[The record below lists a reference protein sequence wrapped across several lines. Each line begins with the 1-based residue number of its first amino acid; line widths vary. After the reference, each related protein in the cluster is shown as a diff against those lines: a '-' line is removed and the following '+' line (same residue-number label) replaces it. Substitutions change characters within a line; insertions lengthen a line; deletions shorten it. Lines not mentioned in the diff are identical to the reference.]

1 MSRTKSSGLGI
12 LVEEQEEKPTRILTP
27 VSESEVLLP
36 PLPEGEL
43 SGNLQESKTAS
54 KGDVERKDSK
64 DTINS
69 TIITPSTAGSVH
81 DDYFSFPM
89 DAKDLDFESFKKN
102 PKYELDSPNL
112 KIDPIF
118 VDMGL
123 VEQSRLTLPSP
134 TNTSPLKKLKSLRNG
149 IRKLSLSRTNSISN
163 GSASAATPSTGGL
176 HSIPTVATTLSNDT
190 PSTNEPS
197 VSRKSHSP
205 KRESIEQD
213 LLSCLSTVDSLTLS
227 ERPFRASITST
238 NLASPTTPPVNASP
252 VITISENLTS
262 SKKNVSN
269 IEQNFFDN
277 LSNGLCKISSVSEL
291 NGVQELVEYLSF
303 LNELRSLVNEAYKAT
318 KDRLI
323 KCGWCSKDDLNNLQF
338 QLDASLLQIDS
349 KILKVEQIL
358 NELYNMSI
366 ISDSQSK

>member
-1 MSRTKSSGLGI
+1 MSRKKSSGLGI
-12 LVEEQEEKPTRILTP
+12 LVEEQEEKPIRTLTP

-43 SGNLQESKTAS
+43 GGNFQESKNGS

-69 TIITPSTAGSVH
+69 TIITPSTAGSGN

-123 VEQSRLTLPSP
+123 VEQPRLSLPSP

-149 IRKLSLSRTNSISN
+149 IRKLSLSRTNSASN
-163 GSASAATPSTGGL
+163 GSASIASIGI
-176 HSIPTVATTLSNDT
+176 HSISTAATTLSNDT

-197 VSRKSHSP
+197 VSRRSYSP

-213 LLSCLSTVDSLTLS
+213 ALSCLSTADSLTLS
-227 ERPFRASITST
+227 EKPFRASLTST

-252 VITISENLTS
+252 VITISENITS

-277 LSNGLCKISSVSEL
+277 LSNGLYKVSSVSEL
-291 NGVQELVEYLSF
+291 NGVQELVEYLAF
-303 LNELRSLVNEAYKAT
+303 LNQLRSLVNEAFKAT
-318 KDRLI
+318 RDRLI

-366 ISDSQSK
+366 MSDSQSK